1 MNVKKTKPFV
11 ARVPVIHI
19 EMVRHSAFVMV
30 RDIMAAFVRMI
41 LMSAHCPIHHVIAYG
56 YMC

>member
-1 MNVKKTKPFV
+1 MSVKKTKPFV

-19 EMVRHSAFVMV
+19 EMVQHSAFVMV

-41 LMSAHCPIHHVIAYG
+41 LMSAHCPIHHVIA
-56 YMC
+56 